1 MSTIYDKD
9 NTETDF
15 EVILDNIFLPVYF
28 MSMSDLLQV
37 GGLFIKSENYRKPQ
51 IYKPLTWAYVN
62 FCDYHIIWYEYE
74 ISR

>member
-15 EVILDNIFLPVYF
+15 DVILDNIFLPVYF
-28 MSMSDLLQV
+28 IALLQV
-37 GGLFIKSENYRKPQ
+37 GGLFLSNLKITESPKSINH
-51 IYKPLTWAYVN
+51 LSWAYVN